1 MLTLAPQ
8 VEGDEVAQMLKGNR
22 ALELELEG
30 HGTGAVGAGLLA
42 HLHHQVTA
50 FGAGEDQFA
59 AHREVVVA
67 LGQGILGPLGLT
79 GGEGARLPHAHH
91 LQMQAVLFA
100 ATGVHHP
107 EMGLGQVEMAAHQRE
122 QTAQHHRLDLI
133 TLGGADQATG
143 KHIGLGRHVDAPHD
157 ADGPVLVRFG
167 DRGDGVLAHGGGR
180 EFPPEPQD
188 PAEPM

>member
-1 MLTLAPQ
+1 
-8 VEGDEVAQMLKGNR
+8 
-22 ALELELEG
+22 
-30 HGTGAVGAGLLA
+30 
-42 HLHHQVTA
+42 
-50 FGAGEDQFA
+50 
-59 AHREVVVA
+59 
-67 LGQGILGPLGLT
+67 
-79 GGEGARLPHAHH
+79 
-91 LQMQAVLFA
+91 MQAVLFA

-107 EMGLGQVEMAAHQRE
+107 EMGLRQIEMAAHQRE

-133 TLGGADQATG
+133 ALGGADQATG